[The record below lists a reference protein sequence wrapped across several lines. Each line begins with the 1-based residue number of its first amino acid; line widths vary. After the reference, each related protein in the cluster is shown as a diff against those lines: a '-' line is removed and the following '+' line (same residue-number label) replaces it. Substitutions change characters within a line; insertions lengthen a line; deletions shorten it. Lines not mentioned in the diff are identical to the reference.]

1 MTEMSNKEVR
11 KFIMKGTYTGKL
23 GTIKKDGSTL
33 VVPNW
38 YILDER
44 NSINKTGNIYFTTY
58 IGSTKA
64 KNIQR
69 DPRTSICVDD
79 QTPPYTFVLIFGK
92 AVILHYEQNEILI
105 WATRI
110 ARRYVGKENAK
121 TYGIRNSGEGEVLVQ
136 IKPTKII
143 AEKNIANWD

>member
-1 MTEMSNKEVR
+1 MAEMSNKEVR
-11 KFIMKGTYTGKL
+11 KFLMKDTFTGKL
-23 GTIKKDGSTL
+23 VTIKKDGSTL
-33 VVPNW
+33 VVPIW

-44 NSINKTGNIYFTTY
+44 NSINKIGNIYFTTY

-69 DPRTSICVDD
+69 DPRTGICVDD
-79 QTPPYTFVLIFGK
+79 QTPPYTFVSIFGK
-92 AVILHYEQNEILI
+92 AVILPQEQNEILI

-121 TYGIRNSGEGEVLVQ
+121 TYGVRNSGEGEVLVQ
-136 IKPTKII
+136 IKPTEII